1 MHHPGISCRGNAD
14 ACLREERHCE
24 RSEAIQ
30 NLTTA
35 KVWIASALARLA
47 MAAQTNLRCPDYPS
61 STASAPVTASA
72 LSVTVFSSAPA
83 CTERF
88 SAKKRAK
95 VT

>member
-1 MHHPGISCRGNAD
+1 MRTSVS
-14 ACLREERHCE
+14 EERHCE

-30 NLTTA
+30 NLTAA

-47 MAAQTNLRCPDYPS
+47 MTAQADFRCPDYPK

-72 LSVTVFSSAPA
+72 LSVTVFSSAGA

-88 SAKKRAK
+88 SAKKRAM